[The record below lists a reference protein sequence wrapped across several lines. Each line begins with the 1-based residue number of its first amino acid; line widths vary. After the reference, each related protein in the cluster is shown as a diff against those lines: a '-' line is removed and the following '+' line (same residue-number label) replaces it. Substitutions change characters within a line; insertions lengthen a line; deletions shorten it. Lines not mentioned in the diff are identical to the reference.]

1 MNDKYYTPS
10 IEEFHVGFRYQSHAD
25 PRTDNGWDDEEV
37 DRYSIIYPL
46 KVDSDVDY
54 RVKYLDDDDIEELGW
69 EKWGKTYFKLQKS
82 FKLDSGYLYETE
94 YNLIFVDRAKSI
106 IELQDSNGNTLFNGK
121 IKNYNELKKIM
132 EWTGISG

>member
-10 IEEFHVGFRYQSHAD
+10 IEEFHVGFRYQSHVD

-37 DRYSIIYPL
+37 DRHSIIYPL

-69 EKWGKTYFKLQKS
+69 EKCGKKSFKLLKS

-94 YNLIFVDRAKSI
+94 YNLILVDRAKSI